1 MTENKDIVTCMD
13 TNIDTSDN
21 SSHNRTFKTTQLLTN
36 FRQHLQ
42 THDLT
47 ILNNRYTRITKHQQP
62 STIDHITTNVPT
74 KCNNTQ
80 THLNI
85 DSDHCILTTTYNTKH
100 QITNPKYITIRNN
113 NLLTKNKLQKYVT
126 NSIPLQE
133 IFAMTD
139 PNEIAETIQIEL
151 NAIMNTIAPP
161 KNIQFKKDYSIF

>member
-1 MTENKDIVTCMD
+1 MG
-13 TNIDTSDN
+13 
-21 SSHNRTFKTTQLLTN
+21 
-36 FRQHLQ
+36 
-42 THDLT
+42 
-47 ILNNRYTRITKHQQP
+47 
-62 STIDHITTNVPT
+62 
-74 KCNNTQ
+74 

-113 NLLTKNKLQKYVT
+113 KLLTKNKLQKYVT

-133 IFAMTD
+133 VFSMTD

-161 KNIQFKKDYSIF
+161 KDIQFKKDFTPYFDSQIIEQIDKMNVLLQTAIHSQEFDDWRQYKHN